1 MFFSDVRLLR
11 CETNNSEC
19 DAAQQRSAL
28 ETVKMTRTLS
38 LHRSV
43 RGL

>member
-1 MFFSDVRLLR
+1 MFFSDVIPIIQ
-11 CETNNSEC
+11 NVKF
-19 DAAQQRSAL
+19 AAQQRSAL